1 MSERLHGK
9 RKLKRD
15 QAIRD
20 FEFQHPQYTQKEIA
34 DAFGLSQGHTSVI
47 LSGLCPHCGAHLVN
61 WQEVF
66 GEPHDCQVNKGK
78 EVE

>member
-1 MSERLHGK
+1 MNNRLHGK

-34 DAFGLSQGHTSVI
+34 DAFGLSQPTVCEI
-47 LSGLCPHCGAHLVN
+47 LKVR
-61 WQEVF
+61 
-66 GEPHDCQVNKGK
+66 K
-78 EVE
+78 E